1 MLQIDSH
8 IEEIGLAL
16 EKLEANASLT
26 PLSTRSVFSLSYFLF
41 LQGQKMM
48 K

>member
-1 MLQIDSH
+1 MLRIDSH

-16 EKLEANASLT
+16 EKLNASVALT
-26 PLSTRSVFSLSYFLF
+26 RLSIRSVFSLSYFPF